1 MSLYNLINGTSPA
14 TFFILPMLG
23 KHPDE
28 YPRFRDCFVSDEEHP
43 EYQDHIHIYTRTGG
57 GNRDDYEAENDEM
70 RSMDGFVTDFDDSFD
85 CTYASWVFK
94 VPEQWQDDF
103 NKIKNGKI
111 LEISTEY
118 KEQLNKVYPK
128 LKDKFNEIFNPSDQN
143 EN

>member
-1 MSLYNLINGTSPA
+1 
-14 TFFILPMLG
+14 MLG